1 MMKILKAALVAATA
15 VTMSFSV
22 ASAAE
27 DVVIVY
33 DASGSMWGQIDGT
46 SKIEIARE
54 VMADLV
60 TGWSD
65 DINLGL
71 VAYGHRSE
79 GDCRD
84 IETLI
89 EPGPLDRAN
98 FIKKVNGIQPRGKTP
113 ISAAVQHAADLLSYR
128 DNPATVVLISDGL
141 ETCQA
146 DPCALAGQLAQQGVK
161 FTTHVVG
168 FDLDDKAHASLACI
182 AENTGGVF
190 VPAQNAA
197 ELKDALV
204 HVQSVMDLQ
213 PMVQQGGEA
222 APESEQQTAE
232 IEVQAPATVTTG
244 ASFAVTY
251 SDNLHANDFVTIVP
265 AGADEG
271 SEGRYFRVGDK
282 NEGAL
287 VAPAIPGLYEVR
299 YVQSQGH
306 STLGF
311 TPIEVVEAEMS
322 IAAPEQVTT
331 GASFKVTWSS
341 SIHPQDFVTIVPAG
355 SDEGTEARYFRVG
368 ENTENS
374 LVAPATPGLY
384 EVRYV
389 LNNGQRTMASTPVE
403 VVEAEMGIAA
413 PEQVTTG
420 ASFKVTW
427 SSSIHPQ
434 DFITIVPAGADE
446 GAEARYFRVGENTEN
461 SLVAPA
467 EPGLYEVRYVLNNGR
482 RTMASAPVEV
492 VEAEMGIAAPEQVT
506 TGASFKVTWSSSIH
520 PQDFVTI
527 VPAGSDEGTE
537 ARYFRVGE
545 NTENSLVAPA
555 EPGLY
560 EIRYVLN
567 NGRRTMA
574 FTPVE
579 VIGAEVT
586 LSAPDVLRA
595 GSEMR
600 MSWSS
605 SIHPQDF
612 ITIVPAGAR
621 QGAEGKYLRVRDNTD
636 GKLVVPT
643 ETGFYELRYILNEG
657 ARIMASHPFEVVPA
671 NAALD
676 DGAGLSAPS
685 EAGVG
690 ETITVS
696 WSAETGS
703 VDQRIALARADQ
715 ADFSWIAAH
724 KVGVDKT
731 LELKMP
737 AEAGSYE
744 VRYLDIS
751 ERKVLGRSI
760 VEVK

>member
-1 MMKILKAALVAATA
+1 MKILKATLVAATA
-15 VTMSFSV
+15 VTMSFSG

-60 TGWSD
+60 TGWSA

-197 ELKDALV
+197 ELKDALA

-213 PMVQQGGEA
+213 PMVQQEGEA
-222 APESEQQTAE
+222 TPEPEQQTAE
-232 IEVQAPATVTTG
+232 IEVQAPATVITG

-287 VAPAIPGLYEVR
+287 VAPATPGLYEVR

-306 STLGF
+306 NTLGS
-311 TPIEVVEAEMS
+311 TPIEVVEAELG

-331 GASFKVTWSS
+331 GTSFKVTWSS
-341 SIHPQDFVTIVPAG
+341 SIHPQDFVTIVPVG
-355 SDEGTEARYFRVG
+355 SDEGT
-368 ENTENS
+368 
-374 LVAPATPGLY
+374 
-384 EVRYV
+384 
-389 LNNGQRTMASTPVE
+389 
-403 VVEAEMGIAA
+403 
-413 PEQVTTG
+413 
-420 ASFKVTW
+420 
-427 SSSIHPQ
+427 
-434 DFITIVPAGADE
+434 
-446 GAEARYFRVGENTEN
+446 EARYFRVGENTEN

-482 RTMASAPVEV
+482 RTMASTPVEV
-492 VEAEMGIAAPEQVT
+492 IEAEMAIAAPEQVT

-560 EIRYVLN
+560 EVRYVLN

-579 VIGAEVT
+579 VVGAEVT

-612 ITIVPAGAR
+612 ITIVPAGAG

-636 GKLVVPT
+636 GKLVGPT

-657 ARIMASHPFEVVPA
+657 ARIMATHSFEVVPA
-671 NAALD
+671 NAPLD
-676 DGAGLSAPS
+676 EGAGLNAPAQ
-685 EAGVG
+685 AGVG

-696 WSAETGS
+696 WTAEAGSA
-703 VDQRIALARADQ
+703 DQRVSVARADQ

-724 KVGVDKT
+724 KVGAEKV
-731 LELKMP
+731 LELQMP
-737 AEAGSYE
+737 AEAGAYE
-744 VRYLDIS
+744 VRFLDIS
-751 ERKVLGRSI
+751 GRKVLGRSI